1 MKFWEQIRNN
11 ILRITA
17 KTQQKKTKSC
27 RKQKKIKNKQNSRWL
42 LNVVNRYYTLWMSL
56 NNRLFSQIS
65 FKLTA
70 TNFHFFW
77 QGLALI
83 NGTQMITALGA
94 EAVDRCELIAKQ
106 ADVVAA
112 LSLEVLKGS
121 SRAFDSDVHQLRPHT
136 GQINVARRLRSLLH
150 SEAYPSAI
158 AESHRFCD
166 RVQDA
171 YTLRCCPQVC
181 SSPLKTISVSY
192 F

>member
-1 MKFWEQIRNN
+1 MKFWEQIRNK

-27 RKQKKIKNKQNSRWL
+27 RKQKKNKQKFSRWL
-42 LNVVNRYYTLWMSL
+42 VNVANRYYYTLWMSL

-65 FKLTA
+65 FKFTA

-181 SSPLKTISVSY
+181 SSPLKTISVPY

>member
-1 MKFWEQIRNN
+1 
-11 ILRITA
+11 
-17 KTQQKKTKSC
+17 
-27 RKQKKIKNKQNSRWL
+27 
-42 LNVVNRYYTLWMSL
+42 
-56 NNRLFSQIS
+56 
-65 FKLTA
+65 
-70 TNFHFFW
+70 
-77 QGLALI
+77 
-83 NGTQMITALGA
+83 MITALGA

-121 SRAFDSDVHQLRPHT
+121 SRAFDSDVHQLRPHP

-171 YTLRCCPQVC
+171 YTLRCCPQVFKLILIHSSGIPIHFVIFIKLGSRNRSRYHRLC
-181 SSPLKTISVSY
+181 SQHY
-192 F
+192 QDGNEQRH